1 MALLKEIGGFFACT
15 VHNTHHQIMKY
26 GPKNGEKI
34 LKNPIFL
41 NFANTW
47 RPFTDGDEALVVI
60 VGIACLDELFIDGA
74 LYTRT
79 ILFSSSI
86 GSTEL
91 SIKSEGKRL
100 SN

>member
-1 MALLKEIGGFFACT
+1 
-15 VHNTHHQIMKY
+15 MKY
-26 GPKNGEKI
+26 GPKNGKKTEEKI

-47 RPFTDGDEALVVI
+47 RPFTDGDEALVV
-60 VGIACLDELFIDGA
+60 VVVDIACLDELFIDGA